1 MTRLHRAELPPEDRV
16 ACLRRE
22 GQEGT
27 PAAPPEHPCLRRG
40 RRTETS
46 PTTASRSRK
55 SRPAPESRT
64 PGIGSSILERAES
77 RQPPQS
83 PEILSQPGLPQRG
96 TATCTATW
104 APGTAQ

>member
-22 GQEGT
+22 GQEVT
-27 PAAPPEHPCLRRG
+27 PAAPPEHPCLRQM
-40 RRTETS
+40 RRRQNSATI
-46 PTTASRSRK
+46 ASRSRK

-83 PEILSQPGLPQRG
+83 PEILSPPGLPPRG
-96 TATCTATW
+96 PAT
-104 APGTAQ
+104 